1 MFLRQNGT
9 DSELGKK
16 ALGRISNPPPGA
28 RRRGRHRGE
37 RQNSVVQAHLPEGHL
52 HDLREGVAVQNVG
65 DGVAI
70 FEEPTLRDWAIL
82 VDMEKKTLEQQAELL
97 IPKLKELRGFQY
109 KDGTDVTVEDIRNRK
124 FSAKFFL
131 QLMTAWTR
139 AIVEGL
145 RGDSEE
151 KKDQPTVN

>member
-1 MFLRQNGT
+1 M
-9 DSELGKK
+9 
-16 ALGRISNPPPGA
+16 
-28 RRRGRHRGE
+28 
-37 RQNSVVQAHLPEGHL
+37 
-52 HDLREGVAVQNVG
+52 
-65 DGVAI
+65 
-70 FEEPTLRDWAIL
+70 
-82 VDMEKKTLEQQAELL
+82 
-97 IPKLKELRGFQY
+97 GFQY

-131 QLMTAWTR
+131 QLITAWTR

>member
-1 MFLRQNGT
+1 MII
-9 DSELGKK
+9 DSDL
-16 ALGRISNPPPGA
+16 
-28 RRRGRHRGE
+28 
-37 RQNSVVQAHLPEGHL
+37 VV
-52 HDLREGVAVQNVG
+52 NVG

-131 QLMTAWTR
+131 QLITAWTR

>member
-1 MFLRQNGT
+1 MII
-9 DSELGKK
+9 DSDL
-16 ALGRISNPPPGA
+16 
-28 RRRGRHRGE
+28 
-37 RQNSVVQAHLPEGHL
+37 VV
-52 HDLREGVAVQNVG
+52 NVG

-109 KDGTDVTVEDIRNRK
+109 KDGADVTVEDIRNRK